1 MHAPLS
7 LNCGAKVLLTVF
19 APDTFDTVNGAV
31 QFFVIFSVIPE
42 DNGDEIIDALIGS
55 WSWK

>member
-7 LNCGAKVLLTVF
+7 LSCEAKALLTVF

-31 QFFVIFSVIPE
+31 QFVVISFVIPE